1 MKKFFKKI
9 TKNPSKDPAP
19 PGSPRLG
26 AGAQPI
32 PELGYE
38 IRDKDLPKLHKAAWT
53 GDIAK
58 VKQYVKKDCSA
69 LDKENRTALHLACVQ
84 GHSGVVQEL
93 LEWHAKTNVGDNDSK
108 TPLIKAVECNR
119 EECVMLLLEHRG
131 DVDAI
136 DRDGDASLH
145 IAVRNGYTNIVK
157 VLLRNGATID
167 KKNKEGCTPLHISC
181 KGKKP
186 EIIRILLFDSK
197 ASVDVSDVN
206 GRTPLML
213 ASYDGSVTAVQLLLQ
228 CNANTMIKDT
238 KGFTA
243 EDIAMMTAQHGCCQ
257 LIRDHNMKLRR
268 SVSGASSVNTTP
280 RSSMGIPSATPTPRD
295 NTITPEF
302 GLPIQQQSDDE
313 SGDEDVSKLSTG
325 GDFDHSWGDDTD
337 MSLSVGDK
345 KGKRLAGQRRPDL
358 PKINLA
364 HAMTKS
370 LPRDNM
376 SDDGGGGDALRSCLK
391 QSSSYA
397 EGGAHGQPSPRT
409 PVSKQDSNKSL
420 HSQTS
425 VEDDWSDDEEV
436 SQNLSRK
443 SNTPRVT
450 WKEGNQLSEM
460 HVITG
465 DEAETTDDDDYKVT
479 AKKRQK
485 LDQGGHSQTQSVEQG
500 YTPTVAVSDK
510 PGIPITPEQHK
521 ESEDLRASKAV
532 PEGQGALMQ
541 DLGLSDVSETDSDV
555 EFPSEV
561 SDHLLDARVPQLQ
574 QVVATPVKQA
584 SVEENEEELDSM
596 ANSEHLTPRPG
607 ILKNWKQHSKEL
619 VEQNR
624 SQRSDDVSEWDSDL
638 ENELDPE
645 KSISGN
651 EELDTVRE
659 PQHIQKGEEEEAQEE
674 AKEEEHFI
682 RDKNTS
688 ASHDIDSQIDEA
700 DVSDEED
707 VVEVRRDIALMEA
720 GDSPTHMEYVESS
733 DEGREDYSYQAEP
746 VGSVPE
752 GIDEGTDVELEE
764 ELEDMEETSVAMEV
778 TELVKAEKVE
788 ERSVVDLVQGSD
800 EDIDDDEMTDLEV
813 ARVLAVEELSGSSR
827 MSSSRAESQVKQM
840 LRSASADTLE
850 MLRSDED
857 EGSNW
862 DSSADVA
869 TPRNPVITQTV
880 SNYLPGGDEEDEDD
894 VEEVDFV
901 EEVPLETV
909 NAAIQEAAALDAVS
923 VGTVDSNQSAG
934 TSGSKPETVR
944 EVLHRAGLDKDQDDD
959 SEWDSEE
966 EIMSEENPNTRIHE
980 QDHPLP
986 NNATAPRAQLQQ
998 DSEEEDETEEISEW
1012 EIERQ
1017 REKAERQRLEEEEE
1031 RLKEEERKRQL
1042 EWEEDERRRRE
1053 HQRKLAEEEEFEM
1066 KLEEEEVEEEL
1077 RKEEEEAMRIE
1088 EEEIAAAEA
1097 LEREKSVP
1105 VREVEHTQIDLHQ
1118 LKQLRLNQEAEK
1130 RQNFFEKLDDVSSDE
1145 EFANDHKT
1153 SPTLPP
1159 TTSIASPKREL
1170 KTCNFLSVKNFFK
1183 DDKKE
1188 ALPSPQATSPHI
1200 TPTNTYQVSSQRT
1213 LPKKEETKLVE
1224 VVAHEVKEEAIVQSV
1239 KSPGLRFSPVPTPT
1253 MEMARQK
1260 GPEATKPL
1268 EIPTHPPPPQFTTV
1282 SPPTRSE
1289 ALPQHKSPTSR
1300 PSPTNP
1306 TRLKMS
1312 LQSDGNSIDEDD
1324 SDLEPDRSDMGTYLK
1339 NLPTSYSYAPYKG
1352 LDLPDDDMLSFTST
1366 ENGESST
1373 YATTNIPYGK
1383 DVLANMNLSDPNT
1396 VIKLQD
1402 HLRDQRKM
1410 LDHERNQRL
1419 TIESKNKSLSKE
1431 RNEMQKKIDTLN
1443 QQRTSLEQA
1452 KLDLEQRIRTIEYS
1466 LNEEVEM
1473 RKNADIL
1480 LNKTKEQ
1487 LARKEEQ
1494 YTSEME
1500 GRQKAEL
1507 QIRNMQMEIRTA
1519 TSAVKQLEDEKETL
1533 TRQYQHEKNARQL
1546 QEQLN
1551 DEQQKLQH
1559 QLHTEQVKAAT
1570 QKTDAE
1576 NRFEVAD
1583 EDRKYTH
1590 DHLEKARAELNAMKM
1605 ELDRQRSRFKD
1616 ENALLSSENEELQ
1629 RKIEDLKTEIKL
1641 NEDALAHAT
1650 VQYNLQIS
1658 NSRSEVNVLN
1668 GVVERERLARE
1679 KSDAQLESA
1688 KNRLHSAAMELE
1700 KSEQARNELER
1711 RYQDDKESWEVT
1723 KEQKQREL
1731 QDLQEQNQTVVRRS
1745 HAIESKLTSVE
1756 NEFHIVSANLMEK
1769 SNLYNQS
1776 AKDIQYYKSA
1786 QESYD
1791 QNYQVEKEH
1800 NVKLT
1805 VKIENLQ
1812 EKNTG
1817 LQHDNLSLKQQLET
1831 AQQALADRAADTGQ
1845 ERFTTILA
1853 SLKTEQDKSRLAL
1866 EERNSS
1872 LTETTSRLREEVRNS
1887 EARRTQLEQELNRMN
1902 RDYNDLIRKLSVAE
1916 ASLDMAQKSKDSLEQ
1931 DRGQLKLEVDRLHQ
1945 KYEMAHEKSIESQA
1959 RITEMVDRLERSE
1972 QNNLYSSQQI
1982 LNNSANMEAF
1992 SRTKEELE
2000 DSFQKIQVDN
2010 VKLQAEL
2017 SHEKQRAEMLQKDL
2031 QDSQR
2036 VRSSLEELCSNL
2048 KSSKA
2053 QLEDKLGMESV
2064 TRNMMTQ
2071 EAENNKELWETEVI
2085 SRSKLGLRIVQYERQ
2100 RQEAVSQLEEEKR
2113 KCRKAMELK
2122 KTTEAKYE
2130 AEHEKNVQLQTEI
2143 ASLKS
2148 YLKSAKK
2155 RLKTVDNSENR
2166 INTLHTDFDQER
2178 LVMEGTLSTV
2188 RRQLS
2193 ELQQHVEEEVDSK
2206 SKLQAKNLQLQN
2218 ELGSLKRLQKTVEKL
2233 ERSKSKLE
2241 QEHTMYKSRVE
2252 NGYVER
2258 EELEQV
2264 RKEIE
2269 ARYRLELNRK
2279 LDEVNSYLEEQA
2291 RSREKLDTS
2300 RDETDSKLKQINKKL
2315 QEETTALRIKY
2326 EQILAQ
2332 KESKDMESKRY
2343 RDLYE
2348 SEMQW
2353 RMRLSEQLMKSTDRA
2368 FNYKTKLVAERQKS
2382 RLYNSTGG
2390 GNVSF
2395 SGILNGQLLD
2405 STRFS
2410 GTGDDILGNKL
2421 KAELDRSI
2429 AKHLEAGPH
2438 DNIKPLI
2445 SNTEDHAV
2453 SSSFAKSNSDYLEL
2467 LKRKYCV

>member
-651 EELDTVRE
+651 
-659 PQHIQKGEEEEAQEE
+659 
-674 AKEEEHFI
+674 
-682 RDKNTS
+682 
-688 ASHDIDSQIDEA
+688 
-700 DVSDEED
+700 
-707 VVEVRRDIALMEA
+707 
-720 GDSPTHMEYVESS
+720 
-733 DEGREDYSYQAEP
+733 
-746 VGSVPE
+746 
-752 GIDEGTDVELEE
+752 
-764 ELEDMEETSVAMEV
+764 
-778 TELVKAEKVE
+778 
-788 ERSVVDLVQGSD
+788 
-800 EDIDDDEMTDLEV
+800 
-813 ARVLAVEELSGSSR
+813 
-827 MSSSRAESQVKQM
+827 
-840 LRSASADTLE
+840 
-850 MLRSDED
+850 

-2053 QLEDKLGMESV
+2053 QLEDKLGREQGVDMESV

>member
-9 TKNPSKDPAP
+9 TKTPSREAAP
-19 PGSPRLG
+19 PGSPSLG

-32 PELGYE
+32 PELGYDVRE
-38 IRDKDLPKLHKAAWT
+38 KDLPKLHKAAWT

-58 VKQYVKKDCSA
+58 VKQYVKKDSSA
-69 LDKENRTALHLACVQ
+69 PDKENRTALHLACAQ

-93 LEWHAKTNVGDNDSK
+93 LEWHAKTNIGDNDTK

-131 DVDAI
+131 DVDAT
-136 DRDGDASLH
+136 DRDGDTSLH

-157 VLLRNGATID
+157 VLLRNGGTID
-167 KKNKEGCTPLHISC
+167 KKNKEGCTPLHIAC

-197 ASVDVSDVN
+197 ASVDVSDIN

-213 ASYDGSVTAVQLLLQ
+213 ASYEGSVTAVQLLLQ

-243 EDIAMMTAQHGCCQ
+243 EDIAMMTAQHGCSQ
-257 LIRDHNMKLRR
+257 LIRDYNVKLRR
-268 SVSGASSVNTTP
+268 SVSGASSTNTTP
-280 RSSMGIPSATPTPRD
+280 RSSMGLPTSATPTPRD
-295 NTITPEF
+295 NTITPDF

-345 KGKRLAGQRRPDL
+345 KGKGLAGQRKLDRDDSDLDADSDMEQDL

-364 HAMTKS
+364 QALTKS
-370 LPRDNM
+370 VPPDNV
-376 SDDGGGGDALRSCLK
+376 SDDGGGED
-391 QSSSYA
+391 
-397 EGGAHGQPSPRT
+397 EGGARGRPSPRT

-425 VEDDWSDDEEV
+425 IEDNWSDDEEM

-465 DEAETTDDDDYKVT
+465 DEAETTDDDDYKT
-479 AKKRQK
+479 MAKRQK
-485 LDQGGHSQTQSVEQG
+485 MDQGGHAQTQDMGQG
-500 YTPTVAVSDK
+500 YSPTVIVSDK
-510 PGIPITPEQHK
+510 PSAPITPEQHK
-521 ESEDLRASKAV
+521 EAGDLRASKAV
-532 PEGQGALMQ
+532 PEVKGALMQ
-541 DLGLSDVSETDSDV
+541 DLGLSDVSETDSEDDV

-561 SDHLLDARVPQLQ
+561 SDHLMDNKVTTHQ
-574 QVVATPVKQA
+574 QVKATPVKQA
-584 SVEENEEELDSM
+584 EVEEEEDDEEGEPDSM

-607 ILKNWKQHSKEL
+607 ILKNWKQHSKEQ
-619 VEQNR
+619 VEQNKAQL

-651 EELDTVRE
+651 E
-659 PQHIQKGEEEEAQEE
+659 
-674 AKEEEHFI
+674 
-682 RDKNTS
+682 
-688 ASHDIDSQIDEA
+688 
-700 DVSDEED
+700 
-707 VVEVRRDIALMEA
+707 
-720 GDSPTHMEYVESS
+720 
-733 DEGREDYSYQAEP
+733 
-746 VGSVPE
+746 
-752 GIDEGTDVELEE
+752 
-764 ELEDMEETSVAMEV
+764 
-778 TELVKAEKVE
+778 
-788 ERSVVDLVQGSD
+788 
-800 EDIDDDEMTDLEV
+800 
-813 ARVLAVEELSGSSR
+813 
-827 MSSSRAESQVKQM
+827 
-840 LRSASADTLE
+840 
-850 MLRSDED
+850 
-857 EGSNW
+857 GSNW
-862 DSSADVA
+862 DSSADVT
-869 TPRNPVITQTV
+869 TPRNPVIAQTV
-880 SNYLPGGDEEDEDD
+880 ANYLPRGDEDDEDD
-894 VEEVDFV
+894 VEAVDYV

-944 EVLHRAGLDKDQDDD
+944 ENLQGAGQNKDQDDNSD
-959 SEWDSEE
+959 WDSEE
-966 EIMSEENPNTRIHE
+966 EIMSDEENNKTPVQE
-980 QDHPLP
+980 QAHPLP
-986 NNATAPRAQLQQ
+986 DNPISPRAGHHLQE
-998 DSEEEDETEEISEW
+998 DSDEEETEEISEW

-1017 REKAERQRLEEEEE
+1017 RQKEERQRLEEEEE
-1031 RLKEEERKRQL
+1031 RMKEEERQRQL
-1042 EWEEDERRRRE
+1042 EWEEEERRRQE
-1053 HQRKLAEEEEFEM
+1053 HQRKLAEQEEEEFEM
-1066 KLEEEEVEEEL
+1066 KLEEEELEEQL
-1077 RKEEEEAMRIE
+1077 RQEEEEEERRIQE
-1088 EEEIAAAEA
+1088 EEEKAAAEA
-1097 LEREKSVP
+1097 LQRERTSP

-1118 LKQLRLNQEAEK
+1118 LKQLRLNQEAER
-1130 RQNFFEKLDDVSSDE
+1130 RQEYLQQLDDLSSDE
-1145 EFANDHKT
+1145 EFVEDDKKV
-1153 SPTLPP
+1153 SPALAPAP
-1159 TTSIASPKREL
+1159 TVTSPKREL
-1170 KTCNFLSVKNFFK
+1170 KTCNFLSVHKFFK
-1183 DDKKE
+1183 DEKKE
-1188 ALPSPQATSPHI
+1188 TLPTSHTSPAV
-1200 TPTNTYQVSSQRT
+1200 TPTATYQVSSQWGVPEKQEAKNVQKVEGVT
-1213 LPKKEETKLVE
+1213 KEVE
-1224 VVAHEVKEEAIVQSV
+1224 EEVIVRAV
-1239 KSPGLRFSPVPTPT
+1239 KSPGLRFSPVPTPA

-1260 GPEATKPL
+1260 GPEATKPP
-1268 EIPTHPPPPQFTTV
+1268 EIPAHPPPPQFSTV

-1289 ALPQHKSPTSR
+1289 TLPQHKSPTSR
-1300 PSPTNP
+1300 PSPINP

-1312 LQSDGNSIDEDD
+1312 LQSDGNSMDDED
-1324 SDLEPDRSDMGTYLK
+1324 SDLEQDRSDMGTYLK

-1366 ENGESST
+1366 ENGDSST
-1373 YATTNIPYGK
+1373 YANTNLPYGK

-1410 LDHERNQRL
+1410 LDQERNQRL
-1419 TIESKNKSLSKE
+1419 TMESKHKSLSKG

-1452 KLDLEQRIRTIEYS
+1452 KLDMEQRIRTLEYN
-1466 LNEEVEM
+1466 LNEEIEM

-1487 LARKEEQ
+1487 LSRKEEQ
-1494 YTSEME
+1494 YTNEME
-1500 GRQKAEL
+1500 RHQKAEL
-1507 QIRNMQMEIRTA
+1507 QIRNLQMEIRTA
-1519 TSAVKQLEDEKETL
+1519 TSAMKQLEDEKETL

-1551 DEQQKLQH
+1551 EEQHKLQH

-1570 QKTDAE
+1570 QKSDAE

-1590 DHLEKARAELNAMKM
+1590 DHLEKARAELGAMKM

-1629 RKIEDLKTEIKL
+1629 HKIEDLKTEIKL

-1679 KSDAQLESA
+1679 KGEAQLESA

-1711 RYQDDKESWEVT
+1711 RYQDDKENWEVT
-1723 KEQKQREL
+1723 KDQKQREL
-1731 QDLQEQNQTVVRRS
+1731 QDLQEQNQTVLRRS
-1745 HAIESKLTSVE
+1745 HAIEAKLTSVE

-1769 SNLYNQS
+1769 SNLYNQT
-1776 AKDIQYYKSA
+1776 AKDLQYYKSA

-1805 VKIENLQ
+1805 VKVENLQ

-1831 AQQALADRAADTGQ
+1831 SQQVLADRAADNGQ
-1845 ERFTTILA
+1845 ERFTAILA
-1853 SLKTEQDKSRLAL
+1853 TLKAEQDKSRLSV

-1872 LTETTSRLREEVRNS
+1872 LTETSSRLREEVRNS
-1887 EARRTQLEQELNRMN
+1887 DARRSQLEQELNRMN

-1916 ASLDMAQKSKDSLEQ
+1916 ASLEMALKSKESLEH
-1931 DRGQLKLEVDRLHQ
+1931 DKGQLKLEVDRLHQ

-1982 LNNSANMEAF
+1982 MNNSANMEAYT
-1992 SRTKEELE
+1992 RTKDELE
-2000 DSFQKIQVDN
+2000 ESMQRIQVDN
-2010 VKLQAEL
+2010 IKLQAEL
-2017 SHEKQRAEMLQKDL
+2017 THEKQRAEMLQKDL

-2048 KSSKA
+2048 KSSRA
-2053 QLEDKLGMESV
+2053 QLEDKLGHEQGIDMESV
-2064 TRNMMTQ
+2064 TRNMMSQ
-2071 EAENNKELWETEVI
+2071 EAENNKELWETEVV

-2122 KTTEAKYE
+2122 KTSEAKYE
-2130 AEHEKNVQLQTEI
+2130 AEHDKNVQLQTEI
-2143 ASLKS
+2143 ASLKA

-2155 RLKTVDNSENR
+2155 RLKTVDTSDNR
-2166 INTLHTDFDQER
+2166 INTLHSDFDQER
-2178 LVMEGTLSTV
+2178 LAMEGTLSTV

-2193 ELQQHVEEEVDSK
+2193 ELQQQVEEEVDGK
-2206 SKLQAKNLQLQN
+2206 SKLQAKNLQLQS
-2218 ELGSLKRLQKTVEKL
+2218 ELGSLKRLQKSVEKL
-2233 ERSKSKLE
+2233 ERSKTKME
-2241 QEHTMYKSRVE
+2241 QEYTSYKSRVE
-2252 NGYVER
+2252 NGYVDK
-2258 EELEQV
+2258 EELDQV
-2264 RKEIE
+2264 KKELE

-2279 LDEVNSYLEEQA
+2279 LDEVNSYLEDQA

-2300 RDETDSKLKQINKKL
+2300 RDETDSKLKQINRKL
-2315 QEETTALRIKY
+2315 QEETTSLRIKY

-2332 KESKDMESKRY
+2332 KDSKEMEAKRF

-2353 RMRLSEQLMKSTDRA
+2353 RIRLSEQLMKSTDRA

-2382 RLYNSTGG
+2382 RLFNSTP

-2395 SGILNGQLLD
+2395 SGTLNGQLLD

-2410 GTGDDILGNKL
+2410 GTADDILGNKL

-2438 DNIKPLI
+2438 DNIRPLI
-2445 SNTEDHAV
+2445 SNFDDHAV
-2453 SSSFAKSNSDYLEL
+2453 NSSFAKSNSDYLEL

>member
-9 TKNPSKDPAP
+9 TKTPSREAAP
-19 PGSPRLG
+19 PGSPSLG

-32 PELGYE
+32 PELGYDVRE
-38 IRDKDLPKLHKAAWT
+38 KDLPKLHKAAWT

-58 VKQYVKKDCSA
+58 VKQYVKKDSSA
-69 LDKENRTALHLACVQ
+69 PDKENRTALHLACAQ

-93 LEWHAKTNVGDNDSK
+93 LEWHAKTNIGDNDTK

-131 DVDAI
+131 DVDAT
-136 DRDGDASLH
+136 DRDGDTSLH

-157 VLLRNGATID
+157 VLLRNGGTID
-167 KKNKEGCTPLHISC
+167 KKNKEGCTPLHIAC

-197 ASVDVSDVN
+197 ASVDVSDIN

-213 ASYDGSVTAVQLLLQ
+213 ASYEGSVTAVQLLLQ

-243 EDIAMMTAQHGCCQ
+243 EDIAMMTAQHGCSQ
-257 LIRDHNMKLRR
+257 LIRDYNVKLRR
-268 SVSGASSVNTTP
+268 SVSGASSTNTTP
-280 RSSMGIPSATPTPRD
+280 RSSMGLPTSATPTPRD
-295 NTITPEF
+295 NTITPDF

-345 KGKRLAGQRRPDL
+345 KGKGLAGQRKLDL

-364 HAMTKS
+364 QALTKS
-370 LPRDNM
+370 VPPDNV
-376 SDDGGGGDALRSCLK
+376 SDDGGGEDELRSCLK
-391 QSSSYA
+391 QSSLYA
-397 EGGAHGQPSPRT
+397 EGGARGRPSPRT

-425 VEDDWSDDEEV
+425 IEDNWSDDEEM

-465 DEAETTDDDDYKVT
+465 DEAETTDDDDYKT
-479 AKKRQK
+479 MAKRQK
-485 LDQGGHSQTQSVEQG
+485 MDQGGHAQTQDMGQG
-500 YTPTVAVSDK
+500 YSPTVIVSDK
-510 PGIPITPEQHK
+510 PSAPITPEQHK
-521 ESEDLRASKAV
+521 
-532 PEGQGALMQ
+532 ALMQ
-541 DLGLSDVSETDSDV
+541 DLGLSDVSETDSEDDV

-561 SDHLLDARVPQLQ
+561 SDHLMDNKVTTHQ
-574 QVVATPVKQA
+574 QVKATPVKQA
-584 SVEENEEELDSM
+584 EVEEEEDDEEGEPDSM

-607 ILKNWKQHSKEL
+607 ILKNWKQHSKEQ
-619 VEQNR
+619 VEQNKAQL

-651 EELDTVRE
+651 E
-659 PQHIQKGEEEEAQEE
+659 
-674 AKEEEHFI
+674 
-682 RDKNTS
+682 
-688 ASHDIDSQIDEA
+688 
-700 DVSDEED
+700 
-707 VVEVRRDIALMEA
+707 
-720 GDSPTHMEYVESS
+720 
-733 DEGREDYSYQAEP
+733 
-746 VGSVPE
+746 
-752 GIDEGTDVELEE
+752 
-764 ELEDMEETSVAMEV
+764 
-778 TELVKAEKVE
+778 
-788 ERSVVDLVQGSD
+788 
-800 EDIDDDEMTDLEV
+800 
-813 ARVLAVEELSGSSR
+813 
-827 MSSSRAESQVKQM
+827 
-840 LRSASADTLE
+840 
-850 MLRSDED
+850 
-857 EGSNW
+857 GSNW
-862 DSSADVA
+862 DSSADVT
-869 TPRNPVITQTV
+869 TPRNPVIAQTV
-880 SNYLPGGDEEDEDD
+880 ANYLPRGDEDDEDD
-894 VEEVDFV
+894 VEAVDYV

-944 EVLHRAGLDKDQDDD
+944 ENLQGAGQNKDQDDNSD
-959 SEWDSEE
+959 WDSEE
-966 EIMSEENPNTRIHE
+966 EIMSDEENNKTPVQE
-980 QDHPLP
+980 QAHPLP
-986 NNATAPRAQLQQ
+986 DNPISPRAGHHLQE
-998 DSEEEDETEEISEW
+998 DSDEEETEEISEW

-1017 REKAERQRLEEEEE
+1017 RQKEERQRLEEEEE
-1031 RLKEEERKRQL
+1031 RMKEEERQRQL
-1042 EWEEDERRRRE
+1042 EWEEEERRRQE
-1053 HQRKLAEEEEFEM
+1053 HQRKLAEQEEEEFEM
-1066 KLEEEEVEEEL
+1066 KLEEEELEEQL
-1077 RKEEEEAMRIE
+1077 RQEEEEEERRIQE
-1088 EEEIAAAEA
+1088 EEEKAAAEA
-1097 LEREKSVP
+1097 LQRERTSP

-1118 LKQLRLNQEAEK
+1118 LKQLRLNQEAER
-1130 RQNFFEKLDDVSSDE
+1130 RQEYLQQLDDLSSDE
-1145 EFANDHKT
+1145 EFVEDDKKV
-1153 SPTLPP
+1153 SPALAPAP
-1159 TTSIASPKREL
+1159 TVTSPKREL
-1170 KTCNFLSVKNFFK
+1170 KTCNFLSVHKFFK
-1183 DDKKE
+1183 DEKKE
-1188 ALPSPQATSPHI
+1188 TLPTSHTSPAV
-1200 TPTNTYQVSSQRT
+1200 TPTATYQVSSQWGVPEKQEAKNVQKVEGVT
-1213 LPKKEETKLVE
+1213 KEVE
-1224 VVAHEVKEEAIVQSV
+1224 EEVIVRAV
-1239 KSPGLRFSPVPTPT
+1239 KSPGLRFSPVPTPA

-1260 GPEATKPL
+1260 GPEATKPP
-1268 EIPTHPPPPQFTTV
+1268 EIPAHPPPPQFSTV

-1289 ALPQHKSPTSR
+1289 TLPQHKSPTSR
-1300 PSPTNP
+1300 PSPINP

-1312 LQSDGNSIDEDD
+1312 LQSDGNSMDDED
-1324 SDLEPDRSDMGTYLK
+1324 SDLEQDRSDMGTYLK

-1366 ENGESST
+1366 ENGDSST
-1373 YATTNIPYGK
+1373 YANTNLPYGK

-1410 LDHERNQRL
+1410 LDQERNQRL
-1419 TIESKNKSLSKE
+1419 TMESKHKSLSKG

-1452 KLDLEQRIRTIEYS
+1452 KLDMEQRIRTLEYN
-1466 LNEEVEM
+1466 LNEEIEM

-1487 LARKEEQ
+1487 LSRKEEQ
-1494 YTSEME
+1494 YTNEME
-1500 GRQKAEL
+1500 RHQKAEL
-1507 QIRNMQMEIRTA
+1507 QIRNLQMEIRTA
-1519 TSAVKQLEDEKETL
+1519 TSAMKQLEDEKETL

-1551 DEQQKLQH
+1551 EEQHKLQH

-1570 QKTDAE
+1570 QKSDAE

-1590 DHLEKARAELNAMKM
+1590 DHLEKARAELGAMKM

-1629 RKIEDLKTEIKL
+1629 HKIEDLKTEIKL

-1679 KSDAQLESA
+1679 KGEAQLESA

-1711 RYQDDKESWEVT
+1711 RYQDDKENWEVT
-1723 KEQKQREL
+1723 KDQKQREL
-1731 QDLQEQNQTVVRRS
+1731 QDLQEQNQTVLRRS
-1745 HAIESKLTSVE
+1745 HAIEAKLTSVE

-1769 SNLYNQS
+1769 SNLYNQT
-1776 AKDIQYYKSA
+1776 AKDLQYYKSA

-1805 VKIENLQ
+1805 VKVENLQ

-1831 AQQALADRAADTGQ
+1831 SQQVLADRAADNGQ
-1845 ERFTTILA
+1845 ERFTAILA
-1853 SLKTEQDKSRLAL
+1853 TLKAEQDKSRLSV

-1872 LTETTSRLREEVRNS
+1872 LTETSSRLREEVRNS
-1887 EARRTQLEQELNRMN
+1887 DARRSQLEQELNRMN

-1916 ASLDMAQKSKDSLEQ
+1916 ASLEMALKSKESLEH
-1931 DRGQLKLEVDRLHQ
+1931 DKGQLKLEVDRLHQ

-1982 LNNSANMEAF
+1982 MNNSANMEAYT
-1992 SRTKEELE
+1992 RTKDELE
-2000 DSFQKIQVDN
+2000 ESMQRIQVDN
-2010 VKLQAEL
+2010 IKLQAEL
-2017 SHEKQRAEMLQKDL
+2017 THEKQRAEMLQKDL

-2048 KSSKA
+2048 KSSRA

-2064 TRNMMTQ
+2064 TRNMMSQ
-2071 EAENNKELWETEVI
+2071 EAENNKELWETEVV

-2122 KTTEAKYE
+2122 KTSEAKYE
-2130 AEHEKNVQLQTEI
+2130 AEHDKNVQLQTEI
-2143 ASLKS
+2143 ASLKA

-2155 RLKTVDNSENR
+2155 RLKDP
-2166 INTLHTDFDQER
+2166 LDD
-2178 LVMEGTLSTV
+2178 
-2188 RRQLS
+2188 
-2193 ELQQHVEEEVDSK
+2193 
-2206 SKLQAKNLQLQN
+2206 
-2218 ELGSLKRLQKTVEKL
+2218 
-2233 ERSKSKLE
+2233 
-2241 QEHTMYKSRVE
+2241 SRVE
-2252 NGYVER
+2252 NGYVDK
-2258 EELEQV
+2258 EELDQV
-2264 RKEIE
+2264 KKELE

-2279 LDEVNSYLEEQA
+2279 LDEVNSYLEDQA

-2300 RDETDSKLKQINKKL
+2300 RDETDSKLKQINRKL
-2315 QEETTALRIKY
+2315 QEETTSLRIKY

-2332 KESKDMESKRY
+2332 KDSKEMEAKRF

-2353 RMRLSEQLMKSTDRA
+2353 RIRLSEQLMKSTDRA
-2368 FNYKTKLVAERQKS
+2368 FNYKTNAERQKS
-2382 RLYNSTGG
+2382 RLFNSTP

-2395 SGILNGQLLD
+2395 SGTLNGQLLD

-2410 GTGDDILGNKL
+2410 GTADDILGNKL

-2438 DNIKPLI
+2438 DNIRPLI
-2445 SNTEDHAV
+2445 SNFDDHAV
-2453 SSSFAKSNSDYLEL
+2453 NSSFAKSNSDYLEL